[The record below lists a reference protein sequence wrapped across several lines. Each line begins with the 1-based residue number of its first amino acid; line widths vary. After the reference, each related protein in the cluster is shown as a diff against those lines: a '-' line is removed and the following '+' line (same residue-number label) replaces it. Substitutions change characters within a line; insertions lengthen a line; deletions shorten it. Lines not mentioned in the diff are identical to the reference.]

1 MATAKAERF
10 SDAVLDSYQV
20 FGDVAQSANERSIKL
35 ARKLASDITKN
46 QQEAMELGKML
57 VEAPTDVAPYLSSA
71 IEALARAQNRA
82 IDFAQAVFDESL
94 SLNSEVIDKT
104 YKANRAVAETAIS
117 GVRNFVEGNPFV
129 EAVGD
134 QVRAY
139 APKSNGRRSRRAATA
154 AS

>member
-35 ARKLASDITKN
+35 ARKLASDVTKN

-57 VEAPTDVAPYLSSA
+57 IEAPTDVAPYLSSA

-82 IDFAQAVFDESL
+82 IDFAQSVFDETL
-94 SLNSEVIDKT
+94 SFNSEAIDRT

-117 GVRNFVEGNPFV
+117 GVRNLVEGSPVV

-134 QVRAY
+134 RVRSY
-139 APKSNGRRSRRAATA
+139 APKSNGRSRKTTAATN
-154 AS
+154 

>member
-57 VEAPTDVAPYLSSA
+57 LEAPTDVAPYFSSA

-94 SLNSEVIDKT
+94 SLNSEAIDKT

-117 GVRNFVEGNPFV
+117 GVRNLVEGNPVV
-129 EAVGD
+129 EAIGD

-139 APKSNGRRSRRAATA
+139 SPKSNGRTRKPATA
-154 AS
+154 TS